1 MKRRFGPQHS
11 GDKTIALTS
20 RESGSVGGLPL
31 CTPLAI
37 DGAQVHCRGR
47 FVRQHAA
54 GILGHVCHNAR
65 TAAVAGNETRRVRT
79 AAEDVAQTSDVV
91 SRRRRLSLWAAAAGG
106 ACPWTGL
113 LAERQRW
120 RVGDLRRA
128 GRGDVRQRVRARAA
142 CRAHTVLEE
151 HHGGAAPARRLRR
164 MHTITWP
171 RYVDEVERK
180 TLMGMRYPRTHS
192 PCASARTHARTQ
204 ACTET

>member
-1 MKRRFGPQHS
+1 MAYDPTHPTPARTRLQYPRARLSGRGGLMKRRFGPQHS

-65 TAAVAGNETRRVRT
+65 TAAVAGNATRRVRT

-91 SRRRRLSLWAAAAGG
+91 SRRRSTPLWAALPAALAVGWPGLPG
-106 ACPWTGL
+106 AAALAGTAEQVIFAVLDEGTFANACALGL
-113 LAERQRW
+113 PVVHIPYWKSTTAVLPPPA
-120 RVGDLRRA
+120 A
-128 GRGDVRQRVRARAA
+128 SAA
-142 CRAHTVLEE
+142 CTQS
-151 HHGGAAPARRLRR
+151 HGRD
-164 MHTITWP
+164 T
-171 RYVDEVERK
+171 
-180 TLMGMRYPRTHS
+180 
-192 PCASARTHARTQ
+192 
-204 ACTET
+204 